1 MQTVIIAS
9 GNKGKLKEFQ
19 ELMKDLPVEVRS
31 LADYPEI
38 GDIEEN
44 GTTFAENAYIKA
56 KAVYDATGSLAIA
69 DDSGLEVDALG
80 GAPGI
85 YSARYAG
92 EEKSDAKNNAKLLAA
107 LEDVPEGERG
117 AQFHCAIV
125 AISADGRRF
134 DAEGIVRGEILRA
147 MRARKRVMRKTTPSS
162 SRRLRMCRKANAA
175 RSSIA
180 RSSQF
185 LPTAAASTQKAS
197 CVVRFCAQNAAKTA
211 SVTIRSFTCEN
222 LTRRRRS
229 FRWTKRTR
237 SATAAKPCAR
247 SWKY

>member
-44 GTTFAENAYIKA
+44 GATFADNAYIKA

-92 EEKSDAKNNAKLLAA
+92 EEKDDAKNNAKLLAA
-107 LEDVPEGERG
+107 LEDVPE
-117 AQFHCAIV
+117 A
-125 AISADGRRF
+125 
-134 DAEGIVRGEILRA
+134 L
-147 MRARKRVMRKTTPSS
+147 
-162 SRRLRMCRKANAA
+162 
-175 RSSIA
+175 
-180 RSSQF
+180 
-185 LPTAAASTQKAS
+185 
-197 CVVRFCAQNAAKTA
+197 
-211 SVTIRSFTCEN
+211 
-222 LTRRRRS
+222 
-229 FRWTKRTR
+229 
-237 SATAAKPCAR
+237 
-247 SWKY
+247 

>member
-56 KAVYDATGSLAIA
+56 KVVHDATGCLAIA

-107 LEDVPEGERG
+107 LANVPEGERG

-147 MRARKRVMRKTTPSS
+147 ERGENGFGYDPLFYVREFDKTTAELSMDEKNAIS
-162 SRRLRMCRKANAA
+162 HRGKAVRKMVAILKENVFLR
-175 RSSIA
+175 
-180 RSSQF
+180 
-185 LPTAAASTQKAS
+185 
-197 CVVRFCAQNAAKTA
+197 
-211 SVTIRSFTCEN
+211 
-222 LTRRRRS
+222 
-229 FRWTKRTR
+229 
-237 SATAAKPCAR
+237 
-247 SWKY
+247 

>member
-9 GNKGKLKEFQ
+9 SNKGKLKEFQ

-56 KAVYDATGSLAIA
+56 KAVYDATGCLAIA

-92 EEKSDAKNNAKLLAA
+92 EEKDDAKNNAKLLAA
-107 LEDVPEGERG
+107 LADVPEGERG

-147 MRARKRVMRKTTPSS
+147 ARGENGFGYDPLFYVREFDKTTAELSMDEKNAIS
-162 SRRLRMCRKANAA
+162 HRGQAVRKIVAV
-175 RSSIA
+175 
-180 RSSQF
+180 
-185 LPTAAASTQKAS
+185 LK
-197 CVVRFCAQNAAKTA
+197 
-211 SVTIRSFTCEN
+211 EN
-222 LTRRRRS
+222 VFGS
-229 FRWTKRTR
+229 
-237 SATAAKPCAR
+237 
-247 SWKY
+247 

>member
-19 ELMKDLPVEVRS
+19 ELMKDLRVEVRS

-56 KAVYDATGSLAIA
+56 KAVHDATGCLAIA

-80 GAPGI
+80 GA
-85 YSARYAG
+85 
-92 EEKSDAKNNAKLLAA
+92 
-107 LEDVPEGERG
+107 RG
-117 AQFHCAIV
+117 
-125 AISADGRRF
+125 S
-134 DAEGIVRGEILRA
+134 ILRA
-147 MRARKRVMRKTTPSS
+147 MRARKRVMPKTTRSF

-180 RSSQF
+180 RSWQF
-185 LPTAAASTQKAS
+185 LPTAAALTQKAL
-197 CVVRFCAQNAAKTA
+197 CVVRSCAPARGENGFGYDPLFYVREFDKTTAELSMDEKNAISHRGQAVRKIVA
-211 SVTIRSFTCEN
+211 ILKEN
-222 LTRRRRS
+222 VFLR
-229 FRWTKRTR
+229 
-237 SATAAKPCAR
+237 
-247 SWKY
+247 

>member
-56 KAVYDATGSLAIA
+56 KAVHDATGCITIA
-69 DDSGLEVDALG
+69 DDSGLEVDALD

-85 YSARYAG
+85 FSARYAG
-92 EEKSDAKNNAKLLAA
+92 EEKDDAANNVKLLQA
-107 LEDVPEGERG
+107 LENVPDTARG

-125 AISADGRRF
+125 AIAADGRRF

-147 MRARKRVMRKTTPSS
+147 PRGDNGFGYDPLFYVPEFGRTTAELTMDEKNAISH
-162 SRRLRMCRKANAA
+162 RGKA
-175 RSSIA
+175 
-180 RSSQF
+180 
-185 LPTAAASTQKAS
+185 
-197 CVVRFCAQNAAKTA
+197 VRQIVAILK
-211 SVTIRSFTCEN
+211 EN
-222 LTRRRRS
+222 V
-229 FRWTKRTR
+229 FH
-237 SATAAKPCAR
+237 A
-247 SWKY
+247 